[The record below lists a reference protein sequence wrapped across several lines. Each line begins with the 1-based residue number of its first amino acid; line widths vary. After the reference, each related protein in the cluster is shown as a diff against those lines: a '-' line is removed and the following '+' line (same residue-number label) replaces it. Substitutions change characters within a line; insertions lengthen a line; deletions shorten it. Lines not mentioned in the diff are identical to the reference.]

1 MGVAKRMR
9 AGASEVERA
18 KGEAKPSL
26 KRAKGKGQTAL
37 EFILILSVILGI
49 LAIIAFV
56 GSSLQKTGILGVKQA
71 KTNFECG
78 LSKMY
83 LGSYSNAYDGTKET
97 APRFIGVHEI
107 PLRLAWADANLP
119 PEGFKDECKLNGFD
133 MKLYFYHGNW
143 RVYLANA
150 SGGWFVYAGVG
161 DDKTEKIY
169 ANLLTGTYSVK
180 RDPSCDARDEAA
192 KMELSPGQYALA
204 SFDLP
209 YDGDYRFCLYVVSGR
224 FNENLTGGVLS
235 AWKNYSCTP
244 YTYLEKGIV
253 SVNLTLPPGLQYS
266 RACWNS
272 PAFCLNPP
280 YMELKG

>member
-1 MGVAKRMR
+1 MR
-9 AGASEVERA
+9 EEYERA
-18 KGEAKPSL
+18 EGEAKPSL

-56 GSSLQKTGILGVKQA
+56 GSSLQKTGVLGVRQA

-107 PLRLAWADANLP
+107 PLRLAWTDTNLP

-169 ANLLTGTYSVK
+169 ANLLTGTYVLYN
-180 RDPSCDARDEAA
+180 DPECDALDDKSRAD
-192 KMELSPGQYALA
+192 LSPGQYALA

-209 YDGDYRFCLYVVSGR
+209 YDGNYSFCLYVISGK
-224 FNENLTGGVLS
+224 FSYVISSASNDNLMSGTLY

-266 RACWNS
+266 KACWNS